1 VAASSARVAR
11 AARAVRGGLA
21 ASLGTLGALLS
32 DRLVWRLASRNVGRN
47 ARRSLVLVAAVASG
61 LAGSLLTMAINY
73 GFLHQMVETVIET
86 ELGHVQV
93 HAAGWDADPGLAVRI
108 EDAGSL
114 GTRVIE
120 PTPGVRAWAPRVR
133 SEGLVF
139 SPRASVGVALVAV
152 DPVREAGVSVLP
164 ESVTQGRWLDGESRR
179 VVLGERLARR
189 LEVGL
194 GDKVVVSAQDA
205 SGDVTG
211 EAFRV
216 GGLFRTTSS
225 VLDESTI
232 FVRLEEGRRMLELSD
247 EVSEFVVVARDEAGV
262 PRLGAA
268 LASELGPRFEV
279 RTWEELEPMLVYLI
293 DMFQNM
299 GWIVYAAVFVAMTF
313 GIANVLLMSVHE
325 RIREIGVLMSVGMD
339 GRRLVAMVV
348 AEGIV
353 VSAVGVA
360 VGLLL
365 TGAALFLLRG
375 GIDLS
380 VWAEGLN
387 SVGIG
392 NRLVP
397 ILRPADLTPPL
408 LVAFVTAVVASLW
421 PAVRAA
427 RIRPAEA
434 VRRV

>member
-1 VAASSARVAR
+1 
-11 AARAVRGGLA
+11 
-21 ASLGTLGALLS
+21 
-32 DRLVWRLASRNVGRN
+32 
-47 ARRSLVLVAAVASG
+47 
-61 LAGSLLTMAINY
+61 
-73 GFLHQMVETVIET
+73 
-86 ELGHVQV
+86 
-93 HAAGWDADPGLAVRI
+93 
-108 EDAGSL
+108 
-114 GTRVIE
+114 
-120 PTPGVRAWAPRVR
+120 
-133 SEGLVF
+133 
-139 SPRASVGVALVAV
+139 VGVALVAV

-225 VLDESTI
+225 VLDESTV
-232 FVRLEEGRRMLELSD
+232 FVRLEEGRHMLELSD

-268 LASELGPRFEV
+268 LASELGPGFEV